1 MSKFG
6 RKVPSNAKSQH
17 NFSVIP
23 SANIQRSVFNRS
35 SGYKTTFDAGY
46 LIPVFLDEALPG
58 DTFHLKTSVLARLST
73 PVVPFMDNLRLDIQY
88 FSVPFRLVWDNWQKF
103 NGEQKNPGDSTD
115 YLIPQ
120 IKAPAGG
127 FPVGSLADYFGVP
140 TGVEG
145 ISVSALPF
153 RAYNLI
159 YNEWYRD
166 ENLINSAPLPLG
178 DEEETGL
185 ANFPLRKRAKRHDYF
200 TSALPWPQKGEGVEI
215 GLGVPPSYKLDFPSY
230 EDGLFFSGK
239 AVNVTGER
247 FTTGPF
253 VVGRDN
259 VGGMPYAKK
268 NAPLPGAPDGGL
280 DFGSIPNGINWNPL
294 APAGRY
300 EYISGFHAD
309 RPPVTLQKEGGEV
322 VDNLTINSLRQAFQL
337 QRLLERDARGGT
349 RYIEIIRSHFGVIS
363 PDARVQ
369 RPEYLGSG
377 SFDININPV
386 LQNSATTDASPQ
398 GNLAAYGVS
407 GGVNRGFS
415 HSFVEHCFVIGLV
428 SVRADLTY
436 QQGIPRMFSRQTR
449 FDFYWPALA
458 HLGEQAILNK
468 EIYAQGNAK
477 DDEVFGYQERYAEYR
492 YRPSQITG
500 KLRSTD
506 PQSLDVWHLAQR
518 FDSLP
523 ALNQEFIEEN
533 PPMKRVLA
541 VQDEPQFILDA
552 FFDLKCV
559 RPMPVYSVPGLI
571 DHF

>member
-88 FSVPFRLVWDNWQKF
+88 FSVPYRLVWDNWQKF

-115 YLIPQ
+115 FLIPQ

-215 GLGVPPSYKLDFPSY
+215 GLGVPPSYTLDFPQY
-230 EDGLFFSGK
+230 
-239 AVNVTGER
+239 AN
-247 FTTGPF
+247 
-253 VVGRDN
+253 
-259 VGGMPYAKK
+259 GMPLNFSLFNIPSGHSPSGIIDSRKLAFRDESQAQGGYLQSAYPT
-268 NAPLPGAPDGGL
+268 NGPDSS
-280 DFGSIPNGINWNPL
+280 GSIANTFPYRGPSNSGTDVFAGFDPNN
-294 APAGRY
+294 
-300 EYISGFHAD
+300 
-309 RPPVTLQKEGGEV
+309 PPVSIKKSGGEV

-541 VQDEPQFILDA
+541 VQDEPQFIMDA

>member
-58 DTFHLKTSVLARLST
+58 DTFHLKTSILARLST

-88 FSVPFRLVWDNWQKF
+88 FSVPYRLVWDHWQNF

-115 YLIPQ
+115 FLIPQ

-127 FPVGSLADYFGVP
+127 FKVGSLADYFGVP
-140 TGVEG
+140 TGVEN

-215 GLGVPPSYKLDFPSY
+215 ALGTPPSYSLEYPQY
-230 EDGLFFSGK
+230 INGLKFNRY
-239 AVNVTGER
+239 V
-247 FTTGPF
+247 
-253 VVGRDN
+253 
-259 VGGMPYAKK
+259 
-268 NAPLPGAPDGGL
+268 
-280 DFGSIPNGINWNPL
+280 FGSHGSMGIADGINIAAHWIKEDNQYSDPYFSN
-294 APAGRY
+294 GETGSGGYVGFDRVGKQDGEIY
-300 EYISGFHAD
+300 STISGFD
-309 RPPVTLQKEGGEV
+309 SKTPPVKLKQTGGEI

-415 HSFVEHCFVIGLV
+415 HSFVEHCFVIGIA

-436 QQGIPRMFSRQTR
+436 QQGIPRMFSRLTR

-468 EIYAQGNAK
+468 EIYAQGNEK
-477 DDEVFGYQERYAEYR
+477 DEEVFGYQERYAEYR

-541 VQDEPQFILDA
+541 VQDEPEFILDA

>member
-6 RKVPSNAKSQH
+6 RKVPSNAQSQH

-35 SGYKTTFDAGY
+35 SGYKTSFDAGY

-58 DTFHLKTSVLARLST
+58 DTFHLKTSILARLST

-88 FSVPFRLVWDNWQKF
+88 FSVPYRLVWDHWQQF

-215 GLGVPPSYKLDFPSY
+215 ALGTPPSYELEYPDYSNVNPQLFTWRRLGGGDPTYAGFWSGIHWTQREVPGSAPAEYERELGIDYLGNPDVNASYYLAGMNPDFPS
-230 EDGLFFSGK
+230 
-239 AVNVTGER
+239 
-247 FTTGPF
+247 
-253 VVGRDN
+253 
-259 VGGMPYAKK
+259 
-268 NAPLPGAPDGGL
+268 
-280 DFGSIPNGINWNPL
+280 
-294 APAGRY
+294 
-300 EYISGFHAD
+300 
-309 RPPVTLQKEGGEV
+309 VTLKKSGGEV

-377 SFDININPV
+377 TFDINVNPV
-386 LQNSATTDASPQ
+386 LQNSATTDSTPQ
-398 GNLAAYGVS
+398 GNLAAYGVA

-436 QQGIPRMFSRQTR
+436 QQGIPRMFSRLTR

-458 HLGEQAILNK
+458 HLGEQAVLNK
-468 EIYAQGNAK
+468 EIYAQGNEK
-477 DDEVFGYQERYAEYR
+477 DEEVFGYQERYAEYR

-506 PQSLDVWHLAQR
+506 PQSLDVWHLSQR

-541 VQDEPQFILDA
+541 VQDEPQFIMDA

>member
-88 FSVPFRLVWDNWQKF
+88 FSVPYRLVWDNWQKF

-115 YLIPQ
+115 FLIPQ

-166 ENLINSAPLPLG
+166 ENLIDSAPLPLG

-215 GLGVPPSYKLDFPSY
+215 ALGTPPSYSLEYPSY
-230 EDGLFFSGK
+230 PGGLGFKAYGFSGDGSVGLSDPYK
-239 AVNVTGER
+239 LVMGTQSGSAYDGIEASQMYLSTGR
-247 FTTGPF
+247 
-253 VVGRDN
+253 VG
-259 VGGMPYAKK
+259 
-268 NAPLPGAPDGGL
+268 
-280 DFGSIPNGINWNPL
+280 NWK
-294 APAGRY
+294 
-300 EYISGFHAD
+300 F
-309 RPPVTLQKEGGEV
+309 PPVSVGDEGALSYAVAGFDEKTPPVKLKQSGGEV

-541 VQDEPQFILDA
+541 VQDEPQFIMDA

>member
-88 FSVPFRLVWDNWQKF
+88 FSVPYRLVWDNWQKF

-215 GLGVPPSYKLDFPSY
+215 GLGVPASYTLEYPYYKEGMGFISSHYGANGNFGHTTGTYIARSSVNNSASSNSFGNAAYFSHGLVNDIDFP
-230 EDGLFFSGK
+230 
-239 AVNVTGER
+239 
-247 FTTGPF
+247 
-253 VVGRDN
+253 
-259 VGGMPYAKK
+259 
-268 NAPLPGAPDGGL
+268 NAPDL
-280 DFGSIPNGINWNPL
+280 
-294 APAGRY
+294 GRY
-300 EYISGFHAD
+300 DVLSGFD
-309 RPPVTLQKEGGEV
+309 PNTPPVTLKKEGGEV

-541 VQDEPQFILDA
+541 VQDEPQFIMDA

>member
-88 FSVPFRLVWDNWQKF
+88 FSVPYRLVWDNWQKF

-115 YLIPQ
+115 FLIPQ

-215 GLGVPPSYKLDFPSY
+215 GLGVPPSYSLEYPHYSEGMPFFIRHYGASGPMIGPQYSYYLARNNVNEDSSSNSFGDAVYFSSGRVNGIDFP
-230 EDGLFFSGK
+230 D
-239 AVNVTGER
+239 AAAR
-247 FTTGPF
+247 
-253 VVGRDN
+253 
-259 VGGMPYAKK
+259 
-268 NAPLPGAPDGGL
+268 
-280 DFGSIPNGINWNPL
+280 
-294 APAGRY
+294 GRY
-300 EYISGFHAD
+300 DVVAGFD
-309 RPPVTLQKEGGEV
+309 PNRPPVLLTKEGGEV

-458 HLGEQAILNK
+458 HLGEQTILNK
-468 EIYAQGNAK
+468 EIYAQGNDK

-541 VQDEPQFILDA
+541 VQDEPQFIMDA